1 MKSYSEKFLLLLF
14 ITLLNNISH
23 AATYTFTNAGATEEN
38 GPNQNQINSE
48 YAGTNLA
55 NSVTINSPGVQE
67 WVVPVTATYE
77 IEVWGAQGGSGGWYS
92 IQNYSSTGGLGGYAK
107 GSITL
112 SAGTRIYLY
121 IGQQGEGYPTSS
133 TKMENLTARKGGWN
147 GGGNNSISDYPGT
160 GGGGASDVRIG
171 GVSLTDRVI
180 VGGGGGGGGNSGS
193 STQLSNG
200 GAGGGLTAV
209 TLANST
215 QFSNR
220 TPGSGATQ
228 SSGNALGVGATA
240 NENLSGGGG
249 GGYYGGGAGANS
261 TGGGGG
267 SSYLGGVSNGSTQ
280 SGIRSGHGKI
290 VITSPLSSSSPPII
304 TQGNN
309 PISKSLSEDTLVS
322 WSANE
327 INATDL
333 DTNASYLSWSITST
347 PTNGSSTIDGNG
359 TSPANLTYLPNSNYF
374 GNDSF
379 SVQVSD
385 GENNDSIVINLT
397 INPVNDSTT
406 LIGDFNATIYE
417 DTNSTGDLNATDP
430 DGLTDGSYFTI
441 SSNPANGSAT
451 IDQLT
456 GSWAYTPQANFF
468 GSDSFSV
475 SITDDLGH
483 SSNQPISLTVSPIND
498 LPFNLKLSNNQL
510 HENSSLNTLVGVL
523 SAEDMESNQ
532 SINFSTAEGN
542 GDKHNHLFNID
553 RNGTLRTSSVLDF
566 ESNQTLQIR
575 IKATDINGGEVVK
588 TFEINVLNVVEDFD
602 NDGIENYFD
611 FDDDNDSFSDTEEI
625 AYGSDP
631 LNPNSVANQA
641 PTEILIS
648 NNSFYESQAIGLF
661 IGKLFA
667 VDPDDNATH
676 TFSFVDGNNSSQ
688 NQLFEI
694 DSNHSLRTKTLFKF
708 IKDQDNFKIRIKVLD
723 QFNASFEQDL
733 HIKILKDE
741 SQGIRIGKPIVSM
754 DVNGRTTLV
763 CPVLNEGNE
772 SLPTVEY
779 LISETEGFFNIA
791 YTVGTIFDQNS
802 VIGSLFKL
810 DENKTYFARAK
821 TSHKGRTIISES
833 TQFSTSSISTFNWW
847 SIFEENQAGW
857 RNSDWL
863 GTFLP
868 HESGWIYHHSIG
880 WLYAH
885 PSQEDD
891 FWFWS
896 QEYNWIWTKKG
907 IYPFLYR
914 NNSSNWLYLLGVKDG
929 KAIFHDYSIELGI

>member
-1 MKSYSEKFLLLLF
+1 
-14 ITLLNNISH
+14 T
-23 AATYTFTNAGATEEN
+23 
-38 GPNQNQINSE
+38 
-48 YAGTNLA
+48 
-55 NSVTINSPGVQE
+55 
-67 WVVPVTATYE
+67 
-77 IEVWGAQGGSGGWYS
+77 
-92 IQNYSSTGGLGGYAK
+92 
-107 GSITL
+107 
-112 SAGTRIYLY
+112 
-121 IGQQGEGYPTSS
+121 
-133 TKMENLTARKGGWN
+133 
-147 GGGNNSISDYPGT
+147 
-160 GGGGASDVRIG
+160 
-171 GVSLTDRVI
+171 
-180 VGGGGGGGGNSGS
+180 
-193 STQLSNG
+193 
-200 GAGGGLTAV
+200 
-209 TLANST
+209 
-215 QFSNR
+215 
-220 TPGSGATQ
+220 
-228 SSGNALGVGATA
+228 
-240 NENLSGGGG
+240 
-249 GGYYGGGAGANS
+249 
-261 TGGGGG
+261 
-267 SSYLGGVSNGSTQ
+267 
-280 SGIRSGHGKI
+280 
-290 VITSPLSSSSPPII
+290 
-304 TQGNN
+304 
-309 PISKSLSEDTLVS
+309 
-322 WSANE
+322 
-327 INATDL
+327 
-333 DTNASYLSWSITST
+333 
-347 PTNGSSTIDGNG
+347 
-359 TSPANLTYLPNSNYF
+359 
-374 GNDSF
+374 
-379 SVQVSD
+379 
-385 GENNDSIVINLT
+385 
-397 INPVNDSTT
+397 
-406 LIGDFNATIYE
+406 
-417 DTNSTGDLNATDP
+417 
-430 DGLTDGSYFTI
+430 